1 MAGSV
6 TLAGA
11 HVVVTGASRGIGT
24 SIARMFASRGA
35 NVSVLARS
43 APVLGALAADIGG
56 TAYAIDLSDPH
67 QVDSAIAK
75 IEAGSGPID
84 VLINNAAVAP
94 VGALIDESADSV
106 RQTFTVNVISPIEL
120 CRQVVP
126 GMVRRGRGAVVNI
139 SSLAGIT
146 ALPTLAIYGSSK
158 AALAHFTGSMQRE
171 LRRSPVRFTIVQ
183 LGEVAGTELM
193 ENARTS
199 PTIAAISRR
208 LARSRALPEVTAQD
222 VASNVVEAVEQG
234 RRHCIV
240 PRRVT
245 PLQLIRELPSR
256 INDGI
261 LIGID

>member
-1 MAGSV
+1 MHGSV

-24 SIARMFASRGA
+24 SIAREFANRGA
-35 NVSVLARS
+35 NVSVLARTAS
-43 APVLGALAADIGG
+43 ALESLAADIGG
-56 TAYAIDLSDPH
+56 TAFALDLSDPH

-75 IEAGSGPID
+75 IEAGSGPVD

-94 VGALIDESADSV
+94 VGNLVDETAESV
-106 RQTFTVNVISPIEL
+106 RRTFVVNVISPIEL
-120 CRQVVP
+120 CRQVLP
-126 GMVRRGRGAVVNI
+126 GMLQRRRGAIVNI

-146 ALPTLAIYGSSK
+146 ALPTLAVYGSSK
-158 AALAHFTGSMQRE
+158 SALAHFTGSMQRE
-171 LRRSPVRFTIVQ
+171 LRRSPVRLTIVQ
-183 LGEVAGTELM
+183 LGEVAGTDLM
-193 ENARTS
+193 ENARSS

-208 LARSRALPEVTAQD
+208 LARSKALPEVTAQD
-222 VASNVVEAVEQG
+222 VAGAVAEAVERG

-261 LIGID
+261 LVGID

>member
-1 MAGSV
+1 MGSGV
-6 TLAGA
+6 ALPGA

-24 SIARMFASRGA
+24 SLAREFARRGA

-43 APVLGALAADIGG
+43 ASALDTLAADIGA

-75 IEAGSGPID
+75 IEAGSGPVD

-94 VGALIDESADSV
+94 VGNLTEEAADSI
-106 RQTFTVNVISPIEL
+106 RRTFAINIISPIEL
-120 CRQVVP
+120 CRQVLP
-126 GMVRRGRGAVVNI
+126 GMLQRGRGAVVNI

-146 ALPTLAIYGSSK
+146 ALPTLAVYGSSK

-171 LRRSPVRFTIVQ
+171 LRRTAVRFTIVQ
-183 LGEVAGTELM
+183 LGEVAGTEMM

-222 VASNVVEAVEQG
+222 VASNVVEAVERG

-245 PLQLIRELPSR
+245 PLQLMRELPSR